1 MSDKTLTQLCQTA
14 GCAAK
19 IGPGVLAQV
28 VKNLPRYE
36 NKNLLLGFDTS
47 DDACVYDLGDGRYLI
62 ETIDFFP
69 PMVDDPYVFGQ
80 IAAAN
85 ALSDVYAMGGKP
97 FLAMNLLCFP
107 TCLELERV
115 KAILQG
121 GHDKAV
127 EAKTVIAGGHTID
140 DFTPKYGLSVTGFAT
155 PDTLLTNAGAKPGDV
170 LVLTKP
176 LGTGI
181 LTTALKAEMLEE
193 KDYQALIKSM
203 TKLNNIDLS
212 GIEVHACTDVTG
224 FSLMGHGRE
233 MADGANVTIEIFAE
247 RVPQFDAAL
256 NFARMGMIP
265 AGAYRNREFLKDK
278 VVCDEMPLE
287 LTDVLFDPQTSG
299 GLLIALP
306 ETEAAKIDAPII
318 GQVLPRGEKSIH
330 VRKSA

>member
-19 IGPGVLAQV
+19 IGPGVLAEV

-140 DFTPKYGLSVTGFAT
+140 DFTPKYGLSVSGFAAS
-155 PDTLLTNAGAKPGDV
+155 DSLLTNAGAKEGDV

-181 LTTALKAEMLEE
+181 LTTALKAEMLED

-203 TKLNNIDLS
+203 TKLNNIDLD

-247 RVPQFDAAL
+247 RVPFFDSAL
-256 NFARMGMIP
+256 HFARMGMIP

-306 ETEAAKIDAPII
+306 EKEATKIDAPVI
-318 GQVLPRGEKSIH
+318 GQVLPRTQQSIH
-330 VRKSA
+330 IRKTA

>member
-19 IGPGVLAQV
+19 IGPGVLAEV

-140 DFTPKYGLSVTGFAT
+140 DFTPKYGLSVSGFAAS
-155 PDTLLTNAGAKPGDV
+155 DSLLTNAGAKEGDV

-181 LTTALKAEMLEE
+181 LTTALKAEMLED

-265 AGAYRNREFLKDK
+265 AGAYRNREFLRIKSFAMK
-278 VVCDEMPLE
+278 C
-287 LTDVLFDPQTSG
+287 
-299 GLLIALP
+299 LLN
-306 ETEAAKIDAPII
+306 
-318 GQVLPRGEKSIH
+318 
-330 VRKSA
+330 

>member
-19 IGPGVLAQV
+19 IGPGVLAEV

-140 DFTPKYGLSVTGFAT
+140 DFTPKYGLSVSGFAAS
-155 PDTLLTNAGAKPGDV
+155 DSLLTNAGAKEGDV

-181 LTTALKAEMLEE
+181 LTTALKAEMLED

-203 TKLNNIDLS
+203 TKLNNIDLD

-287 LTDVLFDPQTSG
+287 LTDILFDPQTSG

-306 ETEAAKIDAPII
+306 EKEATKIDAPVI
-318 GQVLPRGEKSIH
+318 GQVLPRTQQSIH
-330 VRKSA
+330 IRKTA